1 MGEVYRARDLQLQRE
16 VAIKVL
22 LPLVASDPERLGRFE
37 REARVLATLNHPGI
51 ASVYGFERDG
61 ETPFLAMEYVAGSTL
76 DQLAGKFDEAEV
88 ERYALQI
95 AAAMA
100 GAHEKSIIHRDLK
113 PANVKIT
120 PEGKVKILDF
130 GLAKALTPETAP
142 QSPFTQTLST
152 IASGGT
158 HVGMIM
164 GTPSYMSPEQAR
176 GKQVDK
182 RTDIWAFGALVYEMF
197 SGHPAFGGETL
208 TDILAHIVKDEP
220 DWSVV
225 PERWRSVL
233 RACLEKDADK
243 RLRDVGDVPLL
254 LTASAPLPTASAPAP
269 KRIGWA
275 VSAACL
281 VAGAGLMLA
290 VMSGGKPA
298 DPPKPVSRFLIHP
311 DVRID
316 RQTAIAISP
325 NGRTILY
332 QVGDSFGNDAVIRDL
347 DQTSTRNQ
355 LVSNPSFSPDGK
367 SLAIFRQASIQVISL
382 DNGTRK
388 TLVQNALEF
397 NGSWGDDDSVVYRDR
412 ADGGLYRVKVQGG
425 EPRKISSHILSY
437 PHSLPGGEWL
447 IGAES
452 LPNAPA
458 NLAENARYDIVALN
472 VKSQALRKLASGG
485 SRAKYIE
492 PGYLVYQADA
502 ALYAMTLN
510 PRSMAVATPVRVME
524 NVLYFDVSRSGTLL
538 YATRPAAGEVT
549 ELIRTDRSGAVSRV
563 ATVSGTFVQLSLS
576 PDENRLLMANTG
588 SETDVWL
595 YDLSRGVMTRLTTE
609 PGEDE
614 FPVWSP
620 DGKRYAYCAQ
630 RFGESRKI
638 VIRSPE
644 GGTREEV
651 VYDGGEHV
659 HLGSWSS
666 AGTLFFSIIGG
677 EIRATTFDGAWR
689 ARSWL
694 KLGFGEATA
703 VTSPD
708 GKWVA
713 YSSMQT
719 GKREI
724 YVRPAQ
730 GDGQWQISQE
740 GASSEPRWSSNGR
753 EVFYWNDR
761 KLMTVPLETSSGFKP
776 GAPRMLFQA
785 AEKMVTQFAVT
796 KDGQFLSLRRPQSG
810 EKSELWLVEN
820 WVEEIKQR
828 VRQ

>member
-1 MGEVYRARDLQLQRE
+1 MPLASGSRLGPYEVMMPLGAGGMGEVYRARDLQLQRE

-269 KRIGWA
+269 KRLGLA
-275 VSAACL
+275 GSAACL

-325 NGRTILY
+325 NGRTILN

-576 PDENRLLMANTG
+576 PDENR
-588 SETDVWL
+588 V
-595 YDLSRGVMTRLTTE
+595 LT
-609 PGEDE
+609 
-614 FPVWSP
+614 
-620 DGKRYAYCAQ
+620 AY
-630 RFGESRKI
+630 
-638 VIRSPE
+638 
-644 GGTREEV
+644 
-651 VYDGGEHV
+651 
-659 HLGSWSS
+659 
-666 AGTLFFSIIGG
+666 
-677 EIRATTFDGAWR
+677 
-689 ARSWL
+689 
-694 KLGFGEATA
+694 
-703 VTSPD
+703 
-708 GKWVA
+708 
-713 YSSMQT
+713 
-719 GKREI
+719 
-724 YVRPAQ
+724 
-730 GDGQWQISQE
+730 
-740 GASSEPRWSSNGR
+740 
-753 EVFYWNDR
+753 
-761 KLMTVPLETSSGFKP
+761 
-776 GAPRMLFQA
+776 
-785 AEKMVTQFAVT
+785 
-796 KDGQFLSLRRPQSG
+796 
-810 EKSELWLVEN
+810 
-820 WVEEIKQR
+820 
-828 VRQ
+828 